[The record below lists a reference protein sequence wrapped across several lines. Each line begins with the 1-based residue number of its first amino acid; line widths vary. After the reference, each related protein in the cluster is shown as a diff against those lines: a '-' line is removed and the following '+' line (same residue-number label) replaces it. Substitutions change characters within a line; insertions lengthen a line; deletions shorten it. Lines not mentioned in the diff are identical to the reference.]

1 MRYTMMIPVLF
12 GTLAFAETR
21 TVNLVNPV
29 DALGSREILT
39 LLRTVADVPSASM
52 DAGRVTIEGSVE
64 QLGRAEWL
72 VHQIDRPADWQPSQ
86 QERDNPATREY
97 AGKIRI
103 YFLANTPTPQAMQET
118 LTILRTVLDT
128 QRLFNYS
135 RLHAVVLSGAQTQLD
150 AVEWVLRQIDVPAGS
165 VRVDSGLYRYVEEG
179 PAPFDTV
186 EVFALPDDFT
196 AQRLNEMVRTL
207 RSRPISVMKIFNR
220 TIPPSL
226 VVHATAAQI
235 DQVAQAV
242 AAVRKPAQ

>member
-1 MRYTMMIPVLF
+1 MRFILLLPVL
-12 GTLAFAETR
+12 GASLAFAEVR

-39 LLRTVADVPSASM
+39 LLKTVADVPGASM

-64 QLGRAEWL
+64 QVARAEWL

-86 QERDNPATREY
+86 QERENPATREY
-97 AGKIRI
+97 QGQIRL
-103 YFLANTPTPQAMQET
+103 YYLANTPTPQGMQET

-135 RLHAVVLSGAQTQLD
+135 RLHAIVLNAPKVQLEG
-150 AVEWVLRQIDVPAGS
+150 VEWVLRQIDVPVGGA
-165 VRVDSGLYRYVEEG
+165 RADSGPYPYRAG
-179 PAPFDTV
+179 PGPFDTLA
-186 EVFALPDDFT
+186 VFVLPDELKG
-196 AQRLNEMVRTL
+196 QRAADMVRSL
-207 RSRPISVMKIFNR
+207 RSKPIYVMKIFNR

-226 VVHATAAQI
+226 VVCATAAQI

-242 AAVRKPAQ
+242 AAARKPAQ